1 MIYRGI
7 ICAILKI
14 SISFLYDFNYLC
26 ASVEPIGLRIIMKI
40 SKLTLISILT
50 FLAFTIAFSISN
62 HAQEAHPSNLPAAQ
76 SMQAEETNP
85 ESAKPAE
92 KLNAGKVI
100 MEHIADSHGWHLWG
114 HTEIPLPVIIY
125 SKARGLTM
133 FMSSEFEHGHRAYEG
148 FKLGE
153 GKVVAVN
160 ETAPVPAE
168 ETTVNEEITAG
179 MYDISITKNVMSLF
193 ISIALML
200 LIFTNVAG
208 AYTRK
213 RKGLAPTG
221 LQNAIEPIIL
231 FVRDEVIK
239 PGIGEKKFEKY
250 VPYLLTVFFFI
261 WISNLMGLIP
271 VFPGGAN
278 LTGNI
283 AVTMTLAIFTF
294 IIVSVSANKGYWLH
308 IFAMPGVPKP
318 ILILLTPIE
327 ILGVFLRPFVLMI
340 RLFANITAG
349 HIIGLAFFCLIFI
362 FGENGTGI
370 GLAVSPLS
378 LVFTVFMT
386 TLELLVAFLQAYVFT
401 MLSAVYIGAA
411 VEEHHHEKGHL
422 AEDAHQESII

>member
-1 MIYRGI
+1 M
-7 ICAILKI
+7 
-14 SISFLYDFNYLC
+14 
-26 ASVEPIGLRIIMKI
+26 
-40 SKLTLISILT
+40 
-50 FLAFTIAFSISN
+50 
-62 HAQEAHPSNLPAAQ
+62 
-76 SMQAEETNP
+76 
-85 ESAKPAE
+85 
-92 KLNAGKVI
+92 
-100 MEHIADSHGWHLWG
+100 
-114 HTEIPLPVIIY
+114 
-125 SKARGLTM
+125 
-133 FMSSEFEHGHRAYEG
+133 
-148 FKLGE
+148 
-153 GKVVAVN
+153 
-160 ETAPVPAE
+160 
-168 ETTVNEEITAG
+168 
-179 MYDISITKNVMSLF
+179 
-193 ISIALML
+193 
-200 LIFTNVAG
+200 IFTNVAG